1 VSNLEHYFSTN
12 WSAMTGQDWAGLIV
26 TVLVFFGMLIAFWM
40 TLRPSKRKE
49 LEEEKYKILK
59 DD

>member
-1 VSNLEHYFSTN
+1 MSNLEQYFSTD
-12 WSAMTGQDWAGLIV
+12 WSSMTGQDWAGLII
-26 TVLVFFGMLIAFWM
+26 TVLVFLGMLITFWL

>member
-1 VSNLEHYFSTN
+1 MSRLEHYFSTD
-12 WSAMTGQDWAGLIV
+12 WASMTTQDWAGLII
-26 TVLVFFGMLIAFWM
+26 TVLVFFGMLITFAM
-40 TLRPSKRKE
+40 ALRPSKRKE

>member
-1 VSNLEHYFSTN
+1 MSNLEHYFSTD
-12 WSAMTGQDWAGLIV
+12 WSAMTGHDWAGLII
-26 TVLVFFGMLIAFWM
+26 TVLVFFGMLITFWL

>member
-1 VSNLEHYFSTN
+1 MSNLEQYLSTD
-12 WSAMTGQDWAGLIV
+12 WSAMTGQDWAGLII
-26 TVLVFFGMLIAFWM
+26 TVLVFFGMLITFWL